1 MSTLSTIV
9 PVGVATGSRVNTLFE
24 HAKENQFAYPA
35 VNVIGTHSVNAT
47 LEAAQKINS
56 PVIIQLSHSGAA
68 FFIGKGANLSPMEA
82 SVQGAIAAAHYVR
95 LAAKNY
101 SVPVILNTDHA
112 AKNLLPWI
120 DALLTEG
127 EKYFEQTGE
136 PLFSSHMVDLSAE
149 SLEENIDTCAQ
160 YLARMSKINMT
171 LEIELGCTGGEEDG
185 VDNTDIDSS
194 KLYTQPE
201 DVAYA
206 YERLTEISPNFIIAA
221 SFGNVHGV
229 YKPGN
234 VTLSPMILKNS
245 QAYVSEKFSLQP
257 RPLNFVFHGGSGSD
271 VGDIKEALS
280 YGTVKMN
287 IDTDTQWATWQGVLN
302 YYHSKKRYL
311 NKQIGNP
318 TGEDK
323 PNKPFYDPRVWLRK
337 GEDNMV
343 IRLLQTFDDLNCINR
358 Y

>member
-1 MSTLSTIV
+1 MNTLSSIV
-9 PVGVATGSRVNTLFE
+9 PIGVATGDRVNDLYNY
-24 HAKENQFAYPA
+24 AKESEFAYPA

-47 LEAAQKINS
+47 LEAAQKVNS

-68 FFIGKGANLSPMEA
+68 FFIGKGAKLSAMDA
-82 SVQGAIAAAHYVR
+82 SIQGSIAAAHYVR
-95 LAAKNY
+95 FAAKSY

-120 DALLTEG
+120 DALLTES
-127 EKYFEQTGE
+127 ENYFEQTGE
-136 PLFSSHMVDLSAE
+136 PLFSSHMIDLSAE
-149 SLEENIDTCAQ
+149 SLEENIDLCAQ
-160 YLARMSKINMT
+160 YLTRMSKINMT

-206 YERLTEISPNFIIAA
+206 YEVLSKISPNFIIAA

-245 QAYVSEKFSLQP
+245 QAYVSDKFSLP
-257 RPLNFVFHGGSGSD
+257 AKPLSFVFHGGSGSD
-271 VGDIKEALS
+271 VKDIKEALS

-287 IDTDTQWATWQGVLN
+287 IDTDTQWATWEGILN
-302 YYHSKKRYL
+302 YYKDKNEYL
-311 NKQIGNP
+311 QEQIGNP

-323 PNKPFYDPRVWLRK
+323 PNKAFYDPRTWLRK
-337 GEDNMV
+337 GEDSMMT
-343 IRLLQTFDDLNCINR
+343 RLLQTFDDLNCIDR